1 MSFTCQSETGKLR
14 SLLLKR
20 VSDAWINEKLVH
32 DQWEQLH
39 FLSKPDLTKAVEEYS
54 AFEAIFHNRGI
65 EIHYLRED
73 ISLTMDSLYC
83 RDASI
88 ATDAGMIICN
98 MGKQARKGEP
108 KAEQEAFMKAGIPVL
123 GEIAYPGTLE
133 GGDVAWLDQHTL
145 AVGYTYRTNLH
156 GIGQLREML
165 APLGIEVIKADLPH
179 YRGPADVFHL
189 MSVFSPVDKDL
200 AVVFSPLLPIAF
212 RNQLLDR
219 GYRLVEVPE
228 QEFDTMG
235 CNVLAL
241 APRDC
246 LVTEGSPKTREL
258 LERAGCHVHTYMGH
272 EISVKGGGGPT
283 CLTRPV
289 LRELT

>member
-1 MSFTCQSETGKLR
+1 MNKLACFIIVMMLFPGNKSFGNQTLSVSFTGY
-14 SLLLKR
+14 
-20 VSDAWINEKLVH
+20 
-32 DQWEQLH
+32 QLIW
-39 FLSKPDLTKAVEEYS
+39 DL
-54 AFEAIFHNRGI
+54 
-65 EIHYLRED
+65 
-73 ISLTMDSLYC
+73 
-83 RDASI
+83 
-88 ATDAGMIICN
+88 
-98 MGKQARKGEP
+98 
-108 KAEQEAFMKAGIPVL
+108 
-123 GEIAYPGTLE
+123 
-133 GGDVAWLDQHTL
+133 
-145 AVGYTYRTNLH
+145 
-156 GIGQLREML
+156 
-165 APLGIEVIKADLPH
+165 
-179 YRGPADVFHL
+179 
-189 MSVFSPVDKDL
+189 DKDL